1 MVNEKAARFSQPLLA
16 GLVVV
21 VLLMM
26 VLPLPPALLDLL
38 LAINISLSLF
48 ILLLTMEVSSPL
60 ELSVFPSLLLL
71 ATLSAWP

>member
-26 VLPLPPALLDLL
+26 VLPLPPAL
-38 LAINISLSLF
+38 
-48 ILLLTMEVSSPL
+48 
-60 ELSVFPSLLLL
+60 
-71 ATLSAWP
+71 